1 MKEIEQVINRYLE
14 EKDTDYAIMITG
26 EWGCGK
32 TYFVR
37 HTLSDYINSTPY
49 EKKEGNTKM
58 FSAVYISLYG
68 LSSIEELPYLV
79 AKSILPFLD
88 SKIASF
94 IKGAAGGFANF
105 FGIERE
111 NFKEFSKLYEIQQD
125 KVLIFDDLE
134 RVNFKKVHI
143 KEVLGAINQ
152 YVEGG
157 RLKTIVISDERKII
171 DDDFNNFKEKTIR
184 YTLKF
189 QKPLSESFDDIV
201 SELEK
206 DDYFTFLKEQKGLII
221 HVFRLGDCKNLR
233 TLKFIIDVF
242 RVLFDKVK
250 NLKYTS
256 EILKDLLVSMLVYS
270 IEYKSGMN
278 YEDLKKLSEMSS
290 YIGWI
295 HKEVDKSKEPGY
307 IDKLRGKYNEIINE
321 YHYYP
326 VINEYI
332 VNGYLFEKEME
343 TLLLELE
350 KRFEKLEET
359 PEGKLFKKICNWKLI
374 EDDEF
379 VEIIDQTIEAVKE
392 CKYSVEE
399 LSELYYLLL
408 KLEYYRIE
416 NFKLDDEIENTFKE
430 SAKAVIQRA
439 GFDSYIETKYYEY
452 IPNQYSKELDDRY
465 DSYIHFIGE
474 RNRELRIKSD
484 QNIIDGFIE
493 DLRKNNSNKIFDY
506 CKGPT
511 CQFLFENLDFK
522 AVSEALIVANINT
535 VEAFRRGIYYKY
547 PDGVAAGRL
556 SYKEIQLLYGLYN
569 EISSF
574 VDNQHPRKLSSVWY
588 QLLAKKLVRI
598 LIQDGAVKET
608 GGEYKLLREEMTSS
622 SIVSSSTSCD

>member
-1 MKEIEQVINRYLE
+1 MKDIEQVINRYLE

-37 HTLSDYINSTPY
+37 HTLSNYINSVPY

-88 SKIASF
+88 GKIASI

-111 NFKEFSKLYEIQQD
+111 NLKEFSKLYEIQQD

-134 RVNFKKVHI
+134 RVNFEKVHI
-143 KEVLGAINQ
+143 KEVLGAINH

-189 QKPLSESFDDIV
+189 QKPLSESFDDII
-201 SELEK
+201 SEIKK

-221 HVFRLGDCKNLR
+221 HVFRLGECKNLR
-233 TLKFIIDVF
+233 TLKFIIDAF

-270 IEYKSGMN
+270 IEYKNGMN

-290 YIGWI
+290 YMGWI
-295 HKEVDKSKEPGY
+295 HKEVNKSKEPEY
-307 IDKLRGKYNEIINE
+307 IDKLRGKYNEIIHE

-326 VINEYI
+326 IINEYV
-332 VNGYLFEKEME
+332 VNGYLFEKEMG

-350 KRFEKLEET
+350 KKFEKLKET

-379 VEIIDQTIEAVKE
+379 VEIIDQTIEAVKD

-399 LSELYYLLL
+399 LTELYYILL
-408 KLEYYRIE
+408 KLEYYGIE
-416 NFKLDDEIENTFKE
+416 DFKLDNEIENIFKE
-430 SAKAVIQRA
+430 SAKSVVQRI
-439 GFDSYIETKYYEY
+439 GFDLYIESKFYQNT
-452 IPNQYSKELDDRY
+452 PNQYGKELDDRY
-465 DSYIHFIGE
+465 DCFIHFIGE
-474 RNRELRIKSD
+474 RNIELKIKTDRSIIDDFMEELR
-484 QNIIDGFIE
+484 
-493 DLRKNNSNKIFDY
+493 NNNANKIVDY
-506 CKGPT
+506 CKGPF

-522 AVSEALIVANINT
+522 AVSEVLIMVKTDT
-535 VEAFRRGIYYKY
+535 VEAFRRGVYYRY
-547 PDGVAAGRL
+547 PDRIVAGQL
-556 SYKEIQLLYGLYN
+556 SHKEIQLLYGLHD

-574 VDNQHPRKLSSVWY
+574 INNQHPRKLSSVWY
-588 QLLAKKLVRI
+588 ILLIKKIKMTL
-598 LIQDGAVKET
+598 
-608 GGEYKLLREEMTSS
+608 EYYGVTKNDE
-622 SIVSSSTSCD
+622 